1 MGVRAISQG
10 LLLMVLWAP
19 SSWTQTQ
26 STAANPCQPQ
36 QQALVGPQPAVQPV
50 QSQEKGAPA
59 LPVAQNQHLSPHEKF
74 KVFLRYTYSPYTFA
88 GAGFNAGLAQAT
100 GGWHTYGGGME
111 GYGKRY
117 GAALADTE
125 SGAFFGAFLYPVLLH
140 EDPRY
145 IRSASQ
151 KTAPRVGYALSR
163 VFVTRGEDG
172 DKKPNFSLTLAAFT
186 SATLANAYYP
196 RNDRSPGDTAI
207 RAANS
212 LLSAGEMNLLREFF
226 PDIARKFRKH
236 EPKPIQKLEENPH
249 VAKVEEMVIGPVATP
264 PCPAG
269 DSHPTEPANKHP

>member
-1 MGVRAISQG
+1 MGVRAISQS
-10 LLLMVLWAP
+10 LLLMALCAP
-19 SSWTQTQ
+19 CGWTQAQ
-26 STAANPCQPQ
+26 PAPANPCQPQ
-36 QQALVGPQPAVQPV
+36 QQALVGPPPAVQPA
-50 QSQEKGAPA
+50 QPEEKGPPA
-59 LPVAQNQHLSPHEKF
+59 LPVAKNPHLTPREKF

-145 IRSASQ
+145 IRSTSQ
-151 KTAPRVGYALSR
+151 KTMPRIEYALSR

-172 DKKPNFSLTLAAFT
+172 GKEPNLSLTLAAFT
-186 SATLANAYYP
+186 SSALANAYYP
-196 RNDRSPGDTAI
+196 RNDRSPGDTAV
-207 RAANS
+207 RAANG
-212 LLSAGEMNLLREFF
+212 LLSAGEMNLLREFW
-226 PDIARKFRKH
+226 PDIVRKFRKH
-236 EPKPIQKLEENPH
+236 EPKPIQRLEENPH
-249 VAKVEEMVIGPVATP
+249 VAKIEEMVIGPVAPP

-269 DSHPTEPANKHP
+269 DSHPTEPASKHE